1 MTAIRTQEA
10 LAAEVVRRVSLCTV
24 AQGAETDLGRKV
36 YEGRRKVSD
45 DMIPC
50 TCVLDGDDASTV
62 SGPMSTTYDTEQ
74 RFLLFAYVQCDPQN
88 PNTAARQAIRDLKRA
103 VFTTNGRADPTW
115 GRSVRFVSYKGKD
128 IGPRAD
134 GASFVL
140 AVVEFTVQFVEDVAS
155 P

>member
-1 MTAIRTQEA
+1 MTTIRTQED
-10 LAAEVVRRVSLCTV
+10 LAAEVVRRVALCTID
-24 AQGAETDLGRKV
+24 QGAETDLGRKV

-50 TCVLDGDDASTV
+50 TCVLDGDDAATV
-62 SGPMSTTYDTEQ
+62 SGPYSTTYEVEQ
-74 RFLLFAYVQCDPQN
+74 RFLLLSYVPCDPQN
-88 PNTAARQAIRDLKRA
+88 PNAAARKAIRDQKRA
-103 VFTTNGRADPTW
+103 IFTTSGRADPTW
-115 GRSVRFVSYKGKD
+115 GRSVRAVTYKGKD

-140 AVVEFTVQFVEDVAS
+140 AITEFTVQFVEDVAA